1 MHFSSGSTILLLL
14 SCCLPPGFWCWYFK
28 VYGVRPQDFF
38 CFPVPSRSPKD
49 SIQLFETQTFWTNF
63 CCFLCIEYLN
73 LKFLP
78 FRKLHTTILSVQ
90 RRSVVAVKRGKPE
103 CFKWP
108 CVRHHFSHQRSD
120 LMTQKI
126 FRRGISIFLG
136 RCCRICSHCYSDD
149 R

>member
-38 CFPVPSRSPKD
+38 CFPVLLGHQR
-49 SIQLFETQTFWTNF
+49 IQFNF
-63 CCFLCIEYLN
+63 LRLRLSDKLLLLSMHRIF
-73 LKFLP
+73 KP
-78 FRKLHTTILSVQ
+78 FRKLHISFYSTILSIK